1 MRRQKYYSAGF
12 ICLLGAATALASLKY
27 GLGTLARMGPGYFP
41 LMLGAV
47 LVVIGLIIAVTPEAA
62 ETTHTGEAETH
73 SVKTLIARHLRPWSA
88 VVGGMIAF
96 VLLGHHGGLIPATFA
111 LIFIAALGDRSNS
124 VQACFWLAIG
134 VVAFAVVAFHYGLR
148 LQFPLFQFA
157 LWN

>member
-12 ICLLGAATALASLKY
+12 ICLLGAATALGSLKY

-47 LVVIGLIIAVTPEAA
+47 LVFIGLIIAVTPNAPDQA
-62 ETTHTGEAETH
+62 HTEAERSDT
-73 SVKTLIARHLRPWSA
+73 KALISRHLRPWSA

-96 VLLGHHGGLIPATFA
+96 ILLGHYGGLVPATFA